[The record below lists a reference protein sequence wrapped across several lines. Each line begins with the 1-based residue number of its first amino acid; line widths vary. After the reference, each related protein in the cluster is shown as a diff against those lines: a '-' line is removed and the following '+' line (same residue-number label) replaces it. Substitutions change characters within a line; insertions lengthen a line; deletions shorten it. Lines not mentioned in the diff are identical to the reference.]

1 MKLAIFGAAGR
12 TGLQLVEQALEQGH
26 HVTAFARRPPNA
38 PQHERLSWRAGD
50 VLDVEAVRAA
60 TMGQDA
66 VLCAIGTSSNVPG
79 TRVLSDGTANIVAG
93 MRAAGV
99 RRLVLETTMGIG
111 DSHAQAPIFFF
122 YVLVPLVLRH
132 VFVDKGRQEDVVR
145 ASGLDWVIVRAARL
159 TNGPRTGR
167 YRVGTQLTVSRFTAH
182 VSRADVAD
190 FMLKQVN
197 DPSWVGQAPSIS
209 Y

>member
-1 MKLAIFGAAGR
+1 VKLAIFGGAGR
-12 TGLQLVEQALEQGH
+12 TGLQLVEQALAQGH
-26 HVTAFARRPPNA
+26 EVTAFARRPPAA

-50 VLDVEAVRAA
+50 VLDAEAVKAA
-60 TMGQDA
+60 TLGQDA
-66 VLCAIGTSSNVPG
+66 VLCAIGSTTNVPG

-99 RRLVLETTMGIG
+99 RRLVLETTLGIA
-111 DSHAQAPIFFF
+111 DSRAQAPFFFF
-122 YVLVPLVLRH
+122 YVLVPLLFRH
-132 VFVDKGRQEDVVR
+132 VFVDKHRQEDVVR

-159 TNGPRTGR
+159 TNGARTGR
-167 YRVGTQLTVSRFTAH
+167 YRVGTQLSVSRFTAH

-190 FMLKQVN
+190 FMLKQVS
-197 DPSWVGQAPSIS
+197 DPSWLGQAPAIS